1 MNKALTIAR
10 REFTDAITS
19 RRFWLI
25 GALFVLLYVA
35 NVYGVGLLFRMGEA
49 FGSNRL
55 MLRIGSNV
63 ASTLGLLAPLLG
75 IALAFD
81 AISGERERGT
91 LRVLLSRPL
100 YREDVINGKVI
111 SAAAVIGLTITA
123 SALLSVSASILL
135 QGITVTSDDIVR
147 LGFFVVVSILF
158 SFAYYAI
165 SLFISTFSNKSG
177 HSLTISLGV
186 WIFFAFI
193 LPILASFIAAAI
205 IGSPPAI
212 SFNQTSRTGGPIEI
226 SVSGGYANYTRRVA
240 QITNT
245 IEMVS
250 INNHYSLISDSLFGL
265 PTGAFGQQ
273 EVSQLDLAGVLSS
286 RWIDLLVILAVPL
299 IFLVASYVI
308 FTNRQEK

>member
-1 MNKALTIAR
+1 MNKSLTIAR
-10 REFTDAITS
+10 REFADVITS

-25 GALFVLLYVA
+25 GGLFLLLYVA
-35 NVYGVGLLFRMGEA
+35 NIYGVSLGFRMGEA

-55 MLRIGSNV
+55 MLQIGSNV

-91 LRVLLSRPL
+91 LRILLSRPL
-100 YREDVINGKVI
+100 YREDVINGKMI
-111 SAAAVIGLTITA
+111 SAAAVIGLTVTA

-147 LGFFVVVSILF
+147 LGFFVGVSILF
-158 SFAYYAI
+158 AFAYYAV
-165 SLFISTFSNKSG
+165 SLFISTFSSKSG

-193 LPILASFIAAAI
+193 LPILASFIATAI
-205 IGSPPAI
+205 LGSPPA
-212 SFNQTSRTGGPIEI
+212 FFYNQTSRPGGQTQI
-226 SVSGGYANYTRRVA
+226 SGSFANYTRRVA
-240 QITNT
+240 EITST

-250 INNHYSLISDSLFGL
+250 INNHYSLIADSLFGL

-273 EVSQLDLAGVLSS
+273 ETSRLDLAGVLSS
-286 RWIDLLVILAVPL
+286 RWVDLLVIVAFSL

-308 FTNRQEK
+308 FTSRQEK

>member
-1 MNKALTIAR
+1 MNKSLTIAR

-25 GALFVLLYVA
+25 AGLFLLLYVA
-35 NVYGVGLLFRMGEA
+35 NIYGVGVGFRMGEV

-55 MLRIGSNV
+55 MLQIGSNV
-63 ASTLGLLAPLLG
+63 ASTLAFLAPLLG

-100 YREDVINGKVI
+100 YREDVINGKMI

-147 LGFFVVVSILF
+147 LGFFVGVSILF
-158 SFAYYAI
+158 SFAYYAV
-165 SLFISTFSNKSG
+165 SLFISTFSDKSG
-177 HSLTISLGV
+177 HSLTIGLGV

-193 LPILASFIAAAI
+193 LPILASFIASAI
-205 IGSPPAI
+205 IGSPPAFL
-212 SFNQTSRTGGPIEI
+212 FNQTSRPGGQGQI
-226 SVSGGYANYTRRVA
+226 SGSFANYTRRVA
-240 QITNT
+240 EITNT

-250 INNHYSLISDSLFGL
+250 INNHYSLIADSLFGL

-273 EVSQLDLAGVLSS
+273 EVSRLDLAGVLSS
-286 RWIDLLVILAVPL
+286 RWVDLLVIVAFPL

-308 FTNRQEK
+308 FTSRQEK